1 MELTLQ
7 MSEPARALVTH
18 IESYSHTGNRDCNQ
32 DRLGSAHR
40 GPLWCG
46 VVADGA
52 GGHQAGEVAASLAVH
67 TVLDTWTQAPQ
78 WNAQALHGLLER
90 ANEQILSAQSAQQ
103 ACQGM
108 HSTACVLLLN
118 TATGAALHAHVG
130 DSRIYHFRGAALLRR
145 TVDHSVRQ
153 WLIDQG
159 QSPDGQARNALY
171 TALGEPPSHFV
182 VSSTPQPVEVFPGDW
197 FLMCSDGLWEFFSDE
212 ELALLG
218 QQLRASPSFFTHV
231 HRLVM
236 ERAKG
241 QADNFTGLAVFVD

>member
-7 MSEPARALVTH
+7 MNGPARALLVH
-18 IESYSHTGNRDCNQ
+18 IESYSHTGNRESNQ
-32 DRLGSAHR
+32 DRLGAAHR

-52 GGHQAGEVAASLAVH
+52 GGHQAGEVAASLAVQ
-67 TVLDTWTQAPQ
+67 TVLDAWTQAPL
-78 WNAQALHGLLER
+78 WNAPALRGLLEL
-90 ANEQILSAQSAQQ
+90 ANQQILLAQSAQQ
-103 ACQGM
+103 SCQDM
-108 HSTACVLLLN
+108 HSTACVLLIN

-130 DSRIYHFRGAALLRR
+130 DSRIYHFRGHGLLGR
-145 TVDHSVRQ
+145 TLDHSVRQ

-159 QSPDGQARNALY
+159 QSPEGQARNALY
-171 TALGEPPSHFV
+171 TALGEPCSHFV
-182 VSSTPQPVEVFPGDW
+182 VSSTPQPVEVLPGDW

-218 QQLRASPSFFTHV
+218 QQLRASPAFFTHL
-231 HRLVM
+231 HQLVM